1 MNSKKTGL
9 LIFFCFIGWFTLYAQ
24 NTTSLRIN
32 EVMPLNEDNFEDDYG
47 KKNAWIEIFNTSY
60 GTVDIGGCFLT
71 NDKNNPTKYPIPKGD
86 VLTLIPPRQHI
97 LFWVDGFPSKG
108 TFHVNFTLD
117 PKQDNYIG
125 LYDVNGKTLIDE
137 VIVPKNLPADHSY
150 ALEIDGKGEWIVK
163 GETTNSYVTP
173 NTNNVTL
180 DKNEK
185 IVKFKKHDKY
195 GVGMA
200 ITAMLVVFFSLILL
214 YLAFRTTGRI
224 AINIS
229 KRNAMKRN
237 IQKEQELERE
247 QKLKLKKHPTT
258 TGEEIAAVIMALHE
272 LMEEPHD
279 YEDMVLTINQVKKK
293 YSPWSSKI
301 YNMRHL

>member
-9 LIFFCFIGWFTLYAQ
+9 FIFFCFIGWFTLYAQ
-24 NTTSLRIN
+24 NVKSLRIN
-32 EVMPLNEDNFEDDYG
+32 EVMILNEDNFEDDYG
-47 KKNAWIEIFNTSY
+47 KKSAWIEIFNTSY
-60 GTVDIGGCFLT
+60 GSVDLGGCFLT
-71 NDKNNPTKYPIPKGD
+71 NDKDNPTKYPVPKGD
-86 VLTLIPPRQHI
+86 VLTIIPPRQHL

-108 TFHVNFTLD
+108 TFHVNFIFD

-125 LYDVNGKTLIDE
+125 LFDANGKTLIDE
-137 VIVPKNLPADHSY
+137 VIVPASLPADHSY
-150 ALEIDGKGEWIVK
+150 ALEIDGKGKWIVK

-214 YLAFRTTGRI
+214 YLSFRTTGRI

-237 IQKEQELERE
+237 IQKEQELE

-272 LMEEPHD
+272 LLEEPHD